1 MKFNHKF
8 ARSSAVIAG
17 LAAMMAANSATAAD
31 VIYEEPPAPAYVESA
46 PVSDWSGAKAGVY
59 GDYGFKGRAKGAT
72 GSGDIKTKGFGGG
85 VMGGYDWQQ
94 GNIVYGVQG
103 DVGYSGIK
111 GSDNGNRMKAGV
123 EGSLRGR
130 VGVAA
135 GDQVLVYGTAGGAAQ
150 SNKLSNAAG
159 SDRKT
164 SLGYTVGAG
173 VDAKLT
179 DQVFGRVEYRYSDYG
194 KETYNT
200 GGIGHD
206 IDTRD
211 HKVSVGLG
219 VKF

>member
-31 VIYEEPPAPAYVESA
+31 VIYEEPPAPSYVESA
-46 PVSDWSGAKAGVY
+46 PASDWSGAKAGVY
-59 GDYGFKGRAKGAT
+59 GDYGFKGRAKDRT
-72 GSGDIKTKGFGGG
+72 NDSSIKTKGFGGG

-94 GNIVYGVQG
+94 GNVVYGVQG
-103 DVGYSGIK
+103 DIGYSGVK
-111 GSDNGNRMKAGV
+111 GSNDGNRIKAGV

-135 GDQVLVYGTAGGAAQ
+135 NDQILLYGTAGAAAQ
-150 SNKLSNAAG
+150 RNKLSNADG
-159 SDRKT
+159 VDRKT

-179 DQVFGRVEYRYSDYG
+179 DQVFSRVEYRYSDYG
-194 KETYNT
+194 KENYVT
-200 GGIGHD
+200 GGSGHK